1 MFSSEHRSGIFV
13 LSLLIVLVQVFYYFY
28 KNRTQPNYK
37 PSEEEIQWLAIQQEI
52 DSLKG
57 IQSQTKSKIYPFNP
71 NFITDYKGYMLGM
84 SVAEIDKLHQFRAQ
98 DKFVNSAQEFQKV
111 TGVSDSL
118 LAVLSPYFKFPDWVT
133 QRNNQKQKDDYA
145 FSNDKVK
152 KELVDANLA
161 TKEQWMAVY
170 GIGEKLSEIIL
181 RDKEK
186 FGAFASIE
194 QLQYVWGISPEVYQK
209 IQEGFFVPESVVN
222 LKKININTASVKE
235 LAAFPYFNYKL
246 AKSIVTYRSMNG
258 EIYNF
263 EDLTKINE
271 FPVEKIKIIALYLE
285 M

>member
-133 QRNNQKQKDDYA
+133 QRNNQKQKGDYA

-209 IQEGFFVPESVVN
+209 IQGGFFVPESVVN

-258 EIYNF
+258 EIHNF

>member
-28 KNRTQPNYK
+28 KNRALPTYQPS
-37 PSEEEIQWLAIQQEI
+37 PEERQWLAVQQEI
-52 DSLKG
+52 DSLKN
-57 IQSQTKSKIYPFNP
+57 IQSQTKFKIYPFNP
-71 NFITDYKGYMLGM
+71 NFITDYKGYTLGM
-84 SVAEIDKLHQFRAQ
+84 SVVEIDKLHQFRAKN
-98 DKFVNSAQEFQKV
+98 KFVNSAQEFQKV

-133 QRNNQKQKDDYA
+133 QKNTQKQKGDYA
-145 FSNDKVK
+145 FSNTKVK
-152 KELVDANLA
+152 KQRVDANLA
-161 TKEQWMAVY
+161 TKEQWMVVY
-170 GIGEKLSEIIL
+170 GIGEKLSDIIL

-209 IQEGFFVPESVVN
+209 IQDGFFVPESVVN

-258 EIYNF
+258 EIRNF

>member
-1 MFSSEHRSGIFV
+1 
-13 LSLLIVLVQVFYYFY
+13 VFYYFY

-133 QRNNQKQKDDYA
+133 QRNNKKQKDDYA

>member
-13 LSLLIVLVQVFYYFY
+13 LSLLIIFVQVFYYFY
-28 KNRTQPNYK
+28 KNRALPTYQPS
-37 PSEEEIQWLAIQQEI
+37 PEERQWLAVQQEI
-52 DSLKG
+52 DSLKN
-57 IQSQTKSKIYPFNP
+57 IQSQTKFKIYPFNP
-71 NFITDYKGYMLGM
+71 NFITDYKGYTLGM
-84 SVAEIDKLHQFRAQ
+84 SVVQIDKLHQFRAQ
-98 DKFVNSAQEFQKV
+98 NKFVNSAQEFQKV

-133 QRNNQKQKDDYA
+133 QKNTQKQKGDYA
-145 FSNDKVK
+145 FSNAKVK
-152 KELVDANLA
+152 KERVDANLA

-170 GIGEKLSEIIL
+170 GIGEKLSDIIL

-209 IQEGFFVPESVVN
+209 IQDGFFVPESVVN

-235 LAAFPYFNYKL
+235 LAAFPYFSYKL

-258 EIYNF
+258 EIRNF

>member
-209 IQEGFFVPESVVN
+209 IQGGFFVPESVVN

-258 EIYNF
+258 EIHNF

>member
-1 MFSSEHRSGIFV
+1 MFSSEHRSGIFI
-13 LSLLIVLVQVFYYFY
+13 LTLLIILVQVFYYFY
-28 KNRTQPNYK
+28 KDRTLFADK
-37 PSEEEIQWLAIQQEI
+37 PSEKELQWLAVQYEI
-52 DSLKG
+52 DSLKE
-57 IQSQTKSKIYPFNP
+57 IKTQTQSKIYPFNP

-84 SVAEIDKLHQFRAQ
+84 SVAEIDKLHQFRTQ
-98 DKFVNSAQEFQKV
+98 NKFVNSAQEFQKV

-118 LAVLSPYFKFPDWVT
+118 LAVISPYFKFPDWVT
-133 QRNNQKQKDDYA
+133 QKNNQNQKSKHNFLD
-145 FSNDKVK
+145 SKI
-152 KELVDANLA
+152 KELIDANLA

-170 GIGEKLSEIIL
+170 GIGEKLSDIIL

-186 FGAFASIE
+186 FGAFASVD

-209 IQEGFFVPESVVN
+209 IKESFFVSENLTN

-235 LAAFPYFNYKL
+235 LAVFPYFNYKL
-246 AKSIVTYRSMNG
+246 AKNIVTYRSMNG
-258 EIYNF
+258 EIHDF